1 MTCDEFPLY
10 IFNRWGNLV
19 FEQGQNTVFFRGQD
33 ANGNDL
39 EDGVYTYKL
48 IFENYEKHGFIH
60 VVR

>member
-1 MTCDEFPLY
+1 
-10 IFNRWGNLV
+10 LV
-19 FEQGQNTVFFRGQD
+19 WEQGQDTPFFRGQD
-33 ANGNDL
+33 LNGNDL